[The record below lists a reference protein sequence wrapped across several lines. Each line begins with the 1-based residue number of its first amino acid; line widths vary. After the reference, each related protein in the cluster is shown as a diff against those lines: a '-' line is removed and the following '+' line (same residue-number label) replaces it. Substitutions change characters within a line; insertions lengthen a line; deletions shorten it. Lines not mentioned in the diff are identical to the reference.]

1 MYSIKLQILL
11 YELKKF
17 GRMWY
22 NHLSEY
28 LLKER
33 YVNNPIYLCVFIK
46 KLEIGLT
53 IITIYVNDLNL
64 IGTPK
69 NLPKTA
75 NYLKNEFEM
84 KDLGKTRYCLGLQI
98 EQCSNGILIHQSTYI
113 EKVLKRFYMD
123 KSHFLN
129 FPMVVPSCKVN
140 KDPFRPKKN
149 KNKIKKCL
157 VQMYHISVQLV
168 H

>member
-1 MYSIKLQILL
+1 
-11 YELKKF
+11 
-17 GRMWY
+17 
-22 NHLSEY
+22 
-28 LLKER
+28 
-33 YVNNPIYLCVFIK
+33 
-46 KLEIGLT
+46 
-53 IITIYVNDLNL
+53 
-64 IGTPK
+64 
-69 NLPKTA
+69 
-75 NYLKNEFEM
+75 M

-140 KDPFRPKKN
+140 KDPFHPEKN